1 MYLGDIVDCV
11 VITVYGVETA
21 RGEDD
26 DGGAG
31 AGAGAGV
38 GGGCG
43 VDDDGGGGGDD
54 IGGGIPIVIKRHEKN
69 YKFSGR
75 SIYSIL

>member
-11 VITVYGVETA
+11 VITVYGVETV
-21 RGEDD
+21 RGS
-26 DGGAG
+26 
-31 AGAGAGV
+31 
-38 GGGCG
+38 
-43 VDDDGGGGGDD
+43 DDDGGGGVGSGGSGGDEDGGGGDDD

-75 SIYSIL
+75 SIYLIL

>member
-11 VITVYGVETA
+11 VITVYGVETV
-21 RGEDD
+21 RG
-26 DGGAG
+26 G
-31 AGAGAGV
+31 GV
-38 GGGCG
+38 GSGGSGCG
-43 VDDDGGGGGDD
+43 GDDD

-75 SIYSIL
+75 SIYLIL